1 MADKTKLNKQEE
13 EFAKNLFLG
22 DSQIDSYRKAF
33 KQSKNWKDNTVY
45 VKASVLAKTDKV
57 KIRLEEL
64 REKMSHKV
72 EESSLKSA
80 TEVLNDIA
88 EVIDKCMQRQPVMVG
103 KGKDREQLKEFVE
116 FKDGS
121 EEELGVWKFDSSGA
135 LKGLE
140 LYGKHLK
147 LFTDK
152 VESVNVNHNLNE
164 EVLTPEQRKSRIKE
178 LLYKNKNG

>member
-45 VKASVLAKTDKV
+45 VKASVLAKKDKV
-57 KIRLEEL
+57 KVRIEEL
-64 REKMSHKV
+64 RGKMSHKV

-80 TEVLNDIA
+80 AEVLNDIS
-88 EVIDKCMQRQPVMVG
+88 EVIEKCMQRQPVMIG
-103 KGKDREQLKEFVE
+103 KGKDRKQLKEFVE

-152 VESVNVNHNLNE
+152 VETVNHNINE
-164 EVLTPEQRKSRIKE
+164 DVTNYTPEERKARIKE
-178 LLYKNKNG
+178 LMEKNKNG